1 MLQQLQVGMEERQ
14 TKTRTRTNPDPDQP
28 GPGPGPTQITVI
40 VITDPPT
47 KMEED
52 AARCQIKGFVI
63 LRTPRQRRRE
73 AESQKR
79 WPNAKGLNLEGGGPA
94 RRGSTTVGGFSGG
107 EPSHSDV

>member
-14 TKTRTRTNPDPDQP
+14 TKTRTRTNPDPDQ
-28 GPGPGPTQITVI
+28 PGPGPTQITVI

-73 AESQKR
+73 AETPKR

-94 RRGSTTVGGFSGG
+94 RRGSTTVGGYSEGRTQ
-107 EPSHSDV
+107 P

>member
-1 MLQQLQVGMEERQ
+1 MDPRI
-14 TKTRTRTNPDPDQP
+14 PDQP
-28 GPGPGPTQITVI
+28 RPGPGPTQITVI

-73 AESQKR
+73 AETPKR
-79 WPNAKGLNLEGGGPA
+79 WPNAKGLNLEGGGLA

-107 EPSHSDV
+107 RTQPSKYGGQPFVLWPETSVE